1 MPPQTRGRKP
11 RQSEYGKR
19 LVEKQRA
26 KREYGVRERQ
36 FRRYFEL
43 AQTIRSAT
51 GSKLLELLER
61 RLDNV
66 LYRLDL
72 AQTRRQARQW
82 INHGHVNLNGKRMS
96 IPSYQVKIGDEIR
109 LEAAQL
115 AVSRGSEVPS
125 WLKPAGKGKTAGTVQ
140 ALPNREDIAIDI
152 DEQMIVEFY
161 SR

>member
-11 RQSEYGKR
+11 RQSDYGKR
-19 LVEKQRA
+19 LAEKQQT
-26 KREYGVRERQ
+26 KREYGLRERQ

-43 AQTIRSAT
+43 ARKVPSAT
-51 GSKLLELLER
+51 GSKLLELLEC

-66 LYRLDL
+66 LYRLDC

-82 INHGHVNLNGKRMS
+82 INHGHITVNGKRVT
-96 IPSYQVKIGDEIR
+96 IPSYQVAVGDQIT
-109 LEAAQL
+109 LTSPSL
-115 AVSRGSEVPS
+115 AVSRGTEVPS
-125 WLKPAGKGKTAGTVQ
+125 WLTVNKDRIGGRVE
-140 ALPNREDIAIDI
+140 ALPTREEMAIDI